1 MADHADHH
9 HHAAPAKPNAST
21 MMGFAL
27 FLGVVAVLL
36 ALVAAIRGEGVLLDI
51 TGILGVAAIA
61 VAVLAVIV
69 GKAKGWPTRGF
80 LAVLTMG
87 AVALATWAVVGVW
100 IGA

>member
-9 HHAAPAKPNAST
+9 HHAAAEKPNAST
-21 MMGFAL
+21 MMGFGL
-27 FLGVVAVLL
+27 FFGIAAVLL
-36 ALVAAIRGEGVLLDI
+36 ALVASVRGGVLLDI
-51 TGILGVAAIA
+51 TGILGVVAIA

-80 LAVLTMG
+80 AAVLLMG
-87 AVALATWAVVGVW
+87 VMALATWAVVGVW

>member
-21 MMGFAL
+21 MMGFGL
-27 FLGVVAVLL
+27 FAGIAAILV
-36 ALVAAIRGEGVLLDI
+36 ALVAVVRGGALLDI
-51 TGILGVAAIA
+51 AAILGVMSIAI
-61 VAVLAVIV
+61 AVLAVIA

-80 LAVLTMG
+80 LVCVLLG
-87 AVALATWAVVGVW
+87 AVSIVSWAVMGVW